1 LKVEY
6 TYEVD
11 NRFPDFLI
19 PVYFRCMEI
28 FFEKATSADIPLIH
42 SMAEKIWWA
51 HYPSVITNDQIE
63 YMLQMMYSE
72 KAITLQMEQK
82 QNYTLI
88 YADGEA
94 VGYYAV
100 TEKSP
105 HKFFLNK
112 FYIDTI
118 KHRIGIGAAAFDHI
132 KSNDCKGFEEI
143 TLQVNRRNI
152 KAVNFYFKHGFV
164 IDYVD
169 DFDIGNGYT
178 MDDFFMKLKALKD

>member
-1 LKVEY
+1 MDISFKQADL
-6 TYEVD
+6 
-11 NRFPDFLI
+11 
-19 PVYFRCMEI
+19 
-28 FFEKATSADIPLIH
+28 SDIPIIRSL
-42 SMAEKIWWA
+42 AAKIWWA
-51 HYPSVITNDQIE
+51 HYPDIITNDQIE
-63 YMLQMMYSE
+63 YMLEMMYSE
-72 KAITLQMEQK
+72 KSITTQMEQQ

-100 TEKSP
+100 TEKSAK
-105 HKFFLNK
+105 KFFLNK
-112 FYIDTI
+112 FYIDT
-118 KHRIGIGAAAFDHI
+118 KLHRKGIGAAAFDHI
-132 KSNDCKGFEEI
+132 KSNDCRGYEEI

-178 MDDFFMKLKALKD
+178 MDDFFMKLKA

>member
-1 LKVEY
+1 MSISFK
-6 TYEVD
+6 
-11 NRFPDFLI
+11 
-19 PVYFRCMEI
+19 
-28 FFEKATSADIPLIH
+28 KATLPDIPLIR
-42 SMAEKIWWA
+42 SLAEKIWWA
-51 HYPSVITNDQIE
+51 HYPSIITNEQIK
-63 YMLQMMYSE
+63 YMLEMMYAE
-72 KAITLQMEQK
+72 KAITMQMEQH

-112 FYIDTI
+112 FYIDTTT
-118 KHRIGIGAAAFDHI
+118 HRKGIGTAAFDHI
-132 KSNDCKGFEEI
+132 KANDCKGFEEI

-164 IDYVD
+164 IDYAD
-169 DFDIGNGYT
+169 DFDIGHGYT
-178 MDDFFMKLKALKD
+178 MDDFFMKLAPHPNIIASL